1 MSNKIYG
8 IDLGTTNSCLA
19 VMEPEGPR
27 VIEIEGGPVV
37 PSVVSFDRR
46 REQLVVGQRARN
58 RMVLEP
64 ESTVRSI
71 KRRMGL
77 AETFQLGPRQ
87 LAPEEVA
94 AEILR
99 YLKQQGE
106 AAEAQEIRRAV
117 VTVPAYFED
126 AQRRATIRAGELAGL
141 EVVRILNEPTAAAL
155 IYDRLEVRSPDDAA
169 GRRTGGRRAAETGEE
184 AERILVYDL
193 GGGTFD
199 VSVVEIS
206 HQLNEVRSSCGDN
219 HLGGDD
225 FDQRIVE
232 HFLGLIRDR
241 HDRDLSGDP
250 RVLARLGAAAEM
262 AKIDLSS
269 NPFSRVIEEALA
281 PRRGTSG
288 VVHLD
293 LELERAT
300 FEDLI
305 RDDLDG
311 TLAEVNRALDEA
323 RLTAGE
329 IDRVVLVGGST
340 LIPRVREMLVER
352 FDCPVEHAV
361 DPALCVAL
369 GAAVQGA
376 ILGGEVFDHILVDV
390 TAHSLGV
397 KTIDNLMEDLDLPR
411 PFKADYFST
420 IIRRNT
426 QIPVTRS
433 EVYYTMVDNQKRIS
447 VEVYQGEQPRCSQNT
462 LIGNFLFELEPV
474 PANSPVVEELSYD
487 TDGIIRVRVHQKG
500 TDNRG
505 EVTLDTRVRYLEAG
519 SPSGGQAEERPR
531 EGGQAGER
539 PETEGV
545 DNYMIRKAR
554 KLGAGLPEGDLR
566 RRLHAAASAYEA
578 VLAADTADLDEVDRI
593 EDDLLERLDEAEEA
607 MAPA

>member
-1 MSNKIYG
+1 MSDTIYG

-19 VMEPEGPR
+19 VMAPEGPR
-27 VIEIEGGPVV
+27 VIEIEGQPVV
-37 PSVVSFDRR
+37 PSVVSFDQQH
-46 REQLVVGQRARN
+46 EKPIVGQRARN

-71 KRRMGL
+71 KRRMGST
-77 AETFQLGPRQ
+77 ETLQIGTRQ

-99 YLKQQGE
+99 YLKEQGE
-106 AAEAQEIRRAV
+106 AAEGREIRRAV
-117 VTVPAYFED
+117 VTVPADFEG
-126 AQRRATIRAGELAGL
+126 AQRRATTRAGELAGL

-155 IYDRLEVRSPDDAA
+155 IYDRLEVRSPDGAA
-169 GRRTGGRRAAETGEE
+169 GRRATPQGDE

-225 FDQRIVE
+225 FDQRLVE
-232 HFLGLIRDR
+232 HLLGLIHDR
-241 HDRDLSGDP
+241 HDRDLTGDA
-250 RVLARLGAAAEM
+250 RALARLAAAAET

-269 NPFSRVIEEALA
+269 RPYSRVIEEALA
-281 PRRGTSG
+281 PGL
-288 VVHLD
+288 HLD

-300 FEDLI
+300 FEGLI
-305 RDDLDG
+305 RDDLDA
-311 TLAEVNRALDEA
+311 TLGEVDRALEEA
-323 RLTAGE
+323 RLTASE

-352 FDCPVEHAV
+352 FECPVEHAV
-361 DPALCVAL
+361 DPALCVGL

-390 TAHSLGV
+390 AAHSLGV
-397 KTIDNLMEDLDLPR
+397 KTRDDPSGGLDLFR
-411 PFKADYFST
+411 EADYFST

-433 EVYYTMVDNQKRIS
+433 EVYCTVVDGQKKVN

-462 LIGNFLFELEPV
+462 LIGNFPFELEPG
-474 PANSPVVEELSYD
+474 PAGSPVVIEFAYD

-500 TDNRG
+500 TESSK
-505 EVTLDTRVRYLEAG
+505 EVTLDTRMRPSEGEGVADPPEGEQAAAG
-519 SPSGGQAEERPR
+519 
-531 EGGQAGER
+531 
-539 PETEGV
+539 GV

-554 KLGAGLPEGDLR
+554 QLGSRLPEGEPR
-566 RRLHAAASAYEA
+566 QRLYAAAAAYEA
-578 VLAADTADLDEVDRI
+578 ALAADAADPDEVDRT

-607 MAPA
+607 MVAT

>member
-1 MSNKIYG
+1 MSDYLVYG

-19 VMEPEGPR
+19 VMAPAGPR
-27 VIEIEGGPVV
+27 MIEIEGQPIV
-37 PSVVSFDRR
+37 PSVVSYDRSR
-46 REQLVVGQRARN
+46 DEILVGRRARN

-71 KRRMGL
+71 KRRMG
-77 AETFQLGPRQ
+77 ARTTFQLGPRQ
-87 LAPEEVA
+87 LAPEEIA
-94 AEILR
+94 AAILR
-99 YLKQQGE
+99 YLKQHGE
-106 AAEAQEIRRAV
+106 AAEGREIRRAV
-117 VTVPAYFED
+117 ITVPAYFED

-155 IYDRLEVRSPDDAA
+155 IYDRLEVRSPGA
-169 GRRTGGRRAAETGEE
+169 AAERLTGDGET
-184 AERILVYDL
+184 ERILVYDL

-232 HFLGLIRDR
+232 HLLELIRDR
-241 HDRDLSGDP
+241 HGHDLGDDAKA
-250 RVLARLGAAAEM
+250 LARLEAAAET

-269 NPFSRVIEEALA
+269 HPYSRVIEEALA
-281 PRRGTSG
+281 PGL
-288 VVHLD
+288 HLD
-293 LELERAT
+293 LELERST

-305 RDDLDG
+305 RDHLDA
-311 TLAEVNRALDEA
+311 TLAETDRALAEA

-340 LIPRVREMLVER
+340 LIPRVREMLDER

-361 DPALCVAL
+361 DPALCVGL

-376 ILGGEVFDHILVDV
+376 ILGGEIFDHILVDV
-390 TAHSLGV
+390 AAHSLGV
-397 KTIDNLMEDLDLPR
+397 KALNDAGGLSLFR
-411 PFKADYFST
+411 PAEADYFST

-433 EVYYTMVDNQKRIS
+433 EVYYTIADDQEEVA

-462 LIGNFLFELEPV
+462 LIGNFPFELEPC
-474 PANSPVVEELSYD
+474 PEDSAVVIEFAYD
-487 TDGIIRVRVHQKG
+487 TDGVIRVRVQQKG
-500 TDNRG
+500 TDNAK
-505 EVTLDTRVRYLEAG
+505 EVTLDSRMRRSESTAA
-519 SPSGGQAEERPR
+519 P
-531 EGGQAGER
+531 EGGQAAAG
-539 PETEGV
+539 GV

-554 KLGAGLPEGDLR
+554 KLGGALPEGDLR
-566 RRLHAAASAYEA
+566 RRLLAAATAYEA
-578 VLAADTADLDEVDRI
+578 VLAADAADPGEVDRL
-593 EDDLLERLDEAEEA
+593 EDDLLETLDEAEEA
-607 MAPA
+607 VAAT